1 MFFETLITLPDG
13 NTDSPIS
20 VKRFKTDVPNTS
32 QYFADMA
39 AKILFESIDV
49 GGSNAPIEIEVCT
62 TAFAV
67 TMSNDTDTSPLCSL
81 LMPSMET
88 FTPPTDP
95 SVAYLTQLV
104 RWRSRPPILPSK
116 WPLA

>member
-1 MFFETLITLPDG
+1 MIFETLITLPDE
-13 NTDSPIS
+13 NADSPIS
-20 VKRFKTDVPNTS
+20 VKKFKTDVPNTY
-32 QYFADMA
+32 QHFADMA

-49 GGSNAPIEIEVCT
+49 VGTNAPIEIEVCT
-62 TAFAV
+62 TAFAI
-67 TMSNDTDTSPLCSL
+67 TMSNDTDISPLCSL
-81 LMPSMET
+81 LMPSMEK

-95 SVAYLTQLV
+95 SVAYSTQLV